1 MSIGRIAKLIR
12 LTHETNFRNTV
23 YWSAFVVDKMQ
34 SLYQGRPASLR
45 ALEGQVPITFM
56 DTYEELE
63 HWHPFAYTSGTN
75 FPGSPSYSVSTFKEL
90 CRLCIILHDVLDRM
104 YCEGKEK
111 RATEDLVQDLETLEK
126 RLQAWTKELPS
137 HLTVELRDGGNATN
151 IPPPHVF
158 SLQ

>member
-1 MSIGRIAKLIR
+1 MLMFVLIV
-12 LTHETNFRNTV
+12 V

-34 SLYQGRPASLR
+34 SLYQGRRASLR

-63 HWHPFAYTSGTN
+63 DWHPFAYTNGTSY
-75 FPGSPSYSVSTFKEL
+75 PGSPSYSVSTFKEF

-111 RATEDLVQDLETLEK
+111 RGTDELVHDLESLEA
-126 RLQAWTKELPS
+126 RLQTWMTELPK
-137 HLTVELRDGGNATN
+137 HLTIDLREGGSRTN
-151 IPPPHVF
+151 LPPPHVF

>member
-1 MSIGRIAKLIR
+1 MLMFVLIV
-12 LTHETNFRNTV
+12 V

-34 SLYQGRPASLR
+34 SLYQGRRASLR

-63 HWHPFAYTSGTN
+63 DWHPFAYTSGTSY
-75 FPGSPSYSVSTFKEL
+75 PGSPSYSVSTFKEF

-111 RATEDLVQDLETLEK
+111 RGTDELVHDLESLEA
-126 RLQAWTKELPS
+126 RLQTWMIELPK
-137 HLTVELRDGGNATN
+137 HLTIDLREGGSRTN
-151 IPPPHVF
+151 LPPPHVF

>member
-1 MSIGRIAKLIR
+1 M
-12 LTHETNFRNTV
+12 LTFVLKIV

-34 SLYQGRPASLR
+34 SLYQGRRASLR

-63 HWHPFAYTSGTN
+63 DWHPFAYTNGTSY
-75 FPGSPSYSVSTFKEL
+75 PGSPSYSVSTFKEF

-111 RATEDLVQDLETLEK
+111 RRTDELVHDLDSLEA
-126 RLQAWTKELPS
+126 RLQTWLNELPK
-137 HLTVELRDGGNATN
+137 HLTIDLRECGSKANL
-151 IPPPHVF
+151 PPPHVF